1 MRRLVVFL
9 YVRRQLSGERTS
21 VRDPEGVLVEER
33 THLGRALL
41 VQKDGRYTHFA
52 SQRYLFS

>member
-41 VQKDGRYTHFA
+41 VQKDG
-52 SQRYLFS
+52 

>member
-1 MRRLVVFL
+1 MSFILLLGCLNKMRRLVVFL

-41 VQKDGRYTHFA
+41 VQKDG
-52 SQRYLFS
+52 

>member
-33 THLGRALL
+33 TIGRALL
-41 VQKDGRYTHFA
+41 VQKDG
-52 SQRYLFS
+52 